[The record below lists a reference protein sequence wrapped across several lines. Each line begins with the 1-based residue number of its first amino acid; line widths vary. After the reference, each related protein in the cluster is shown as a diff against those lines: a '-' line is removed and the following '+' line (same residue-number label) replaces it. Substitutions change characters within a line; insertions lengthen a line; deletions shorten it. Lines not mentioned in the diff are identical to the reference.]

1 MDQTLTVSERLY
13 QQLETTARNGKFDN
27 LEEFIQKLI
36 EVWQAHIEELDR
48 RQEAVRRIDAL
59 RERLLRTYGEMEDS
73 VELIRADR
81 ER

>member
-1 MDQTLTVSERLY
+1 MYQTLTVSERLY
-13 QQLETTARNGKFDN
+13 QQLETTARDGGFDN

-36 EVWQAHIEELDR
+36 EVWQAHIEELRR
-48 RQEAVRRIDAL
+48 RQETVRRIDAL
-59 RERLLRTYGEMEDS
+59 RERLFRTCGEMEDS

>member
-1 MDQTLTVSERLY
+1 MSQTLTISERLY
-13 QQLETTARNGKFDN
+13 QQLETTARNGGFDD

-36 EVWQAHIEELDR
+36 EVWQAHIEELRR
-48 RQEAVRRIDAL
+48 RQETVRRIDAL
-59 RERLLRTYGEMEDS
+59 RERLWRIYGEMDDS